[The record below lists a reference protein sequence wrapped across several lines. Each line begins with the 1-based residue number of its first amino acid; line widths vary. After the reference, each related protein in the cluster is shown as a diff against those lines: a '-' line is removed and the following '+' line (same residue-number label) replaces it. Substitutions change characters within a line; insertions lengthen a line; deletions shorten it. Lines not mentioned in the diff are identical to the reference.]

1 MDFTWHSAKRM
12 TNLKKH
18 GLEFADAEQGFSG
31 PTITLEDTRDYD
43 GEQRFNTI
51 GLLGVQ
57 IVTVCHTETED
68 EIHVISMRK
77 AEQHEIELLSRYL

>member
-18 GLEFADAEQGFSG
+18 GLDFADAEQVFSG

>member
-18 GLEFADAEQGFSG
+18 GFDFADAEQVFSG